1 MFKNCWIYILF
12 LSVLSFSV
20 NATEPVAYGK
30 IKTLTYRGGWVMFT
44 MVGADNVN
52 YCSTCP
58 ADPGAQGT
66 QKCWIEETKSA
77 QLSMLL
83 AAQARDKMVRG
94 RVISLTQNCNLYEMV
109 VQD

>member
-1 MFKNCWIYILF
+1 MFIKYCVYVAFITLLF
-12 LSVLSFSV
+12 CPVL
-20 NATEPVAYGK
+20 ATEAVAYGK
-30 IKTLTYRGGWVMFT
+30 VKTLTYRGGWVMFT
-44 MVGADNVN
+44 IVGANNVN
-52 YCSTCP
+52 YCSSCP

-109 VQD
+109 IQD

>member
-1 MFKNCWIYILF
+1 MLFKKTAYCLF
-12 LSVLSFSV
+12 VALFSLALS
-20 NATEPVAYGK
+20 ATEPVAYGK

-44 MVGADNVN
+44 IVGADNVN
-52 YCSTCP
+52 YCSSCP
-58 ADPGAQGT
+58 ADPGVQGT

-94 RVISLTQNCNLYEMV
+94 RVISLTQNCNVYEMT